1 MQEKGEGRRMAH
13 KQLKQSDIIQNIK
26 LKDVFKISLLN
37 ILFLMALQS
46 CSVKKHI
53 PEDERLY
60 TGATIEI
67 KSDTIIE
74 NQNQLESV
82 LKEAVRPEPNSS
94 FLGQRIGLYFY
105 YKMQKENPGFINRF
119 LYKRIGEEPVYQRDV
134 KPYEVEEILLNRLEN
149 RGFFYSS
156 ASSEFEEK
164 DKEASVVY
172 SLNVP
177 TPYTMERYKVDSLP
191 EPIHSEIEE
200 IVSQTKLAKGMRF
213 DLSGMKMERERID
226 RELKNKG
233 YYNFHSNFLLFEA
246 DTNQY
251 DRKRFDMFLRL
262 KKEVPE
268 KSIVPYRI
276 SKINVYANY
285 EAQDSIVQEK
295 IRFNNKDFI
304 NSAGFFKPKHLDPFI
319 TLKEGQLYSPSDSRN
334 TSRRLSTIG
343 AYKFVNIQY
352 QEIDSLAADSLGILE
367 ANIFLSP
374 LNKRSLRAELQAV
387 SKSNN
392 FAGPG
397 IAITY
402 SNRNLFQGGET
413 LNTTGKFG
421 YEFQAGGGESGSI
434 SSIELGLKN
443 ELIFPRVIFPVKI
456 NSDFFE
462 YDIPKTKTGISVD
475 YLSRTKLYA
484 LLAVTGQFGYLW
496 QTNRYVSHDIIP
508 ISTNYTKLMR
518 TSAEFDSILLNN
530 PFLARSFEQQFI
542 SGLNYSFTY
551 NGMVDAYKTHQFF
564 LNTNADVAGNSISLF
579 GKENEQGAKE
589 FLGMEYA
596 QYAKMDIDFRYHFQ
610 VGSSQ
615 TIATRLFG
623 GYGLPYGNSEVMPYV
638 KQYYSGG
645 PYSVRAFRIRSL
657 GPGTYVDE
665 EGTGSNYFD
674 RTGNIRLE
682 ANIEYRFPI
691 FSFFKGAVF
700 ADAGNVWNSKG
711 NEVYGYKDKFTS
723 NFINELGMGAGVGL
737 RVDVQGFVIRF
748 DLAAPFHDPSKEEG
762 ERFDF
767 RVTEPVFN
775 FGIGYP
781 F

>member
-1 MQEKGEGRRMAH
+1 MEYN
-13 KQLKQSDIIQNIK
+13 LKFT
-26 LKDVFKISLLN
+26 FKIPLLS
-37 ILFLMALQS
+37 IAIFMVMQS
-46 CSVKKHI
+46 CAVKKHV
-53 PEDERLY
+53 PEGERLY

-67 KSDTIIE
+67 ESDSLIE
-74 NQNQLESV
+74 NESQLKSV
-82 LKEAVRPEPNSS
+82 LKEALRPEPNKS
-94 FLGQRIGLYFY
+94 FLGMRIGLHYY
-105 YKMQKENPGFINRF
+105 YKMQQEKPGFINKF
-119 LYKRIGEEPVYQRDV
+119 LYKRLGEEPVYQSDV

-156 ASSEFEEK
+156 ATSEFEEK
-164 DKEASVVY
+164 EKEASLAYTLSVT
-172 SLNVP
+172 
-177 TPYTMERYKVDSLP
+177 TPYRMEQYKVDSLP
-191 EPIHSEIEE
+191 QPISAAIQKS
-200 IVSQTKLAKGMRF
+200 VSQSKLAKGMRF
-213 DLSGMKMERERID
+213 DLTNMKMERERID
-226 RELKNKG
+226 NDLKSLG
-233 YYNFHSNFLLFEA
+233 YYNFNPNFLLFEA

-251 DRKRFDMFLRL
+251 NKKRFDLFLRL

-268 KSIVPYRI
+268 KSIIPYRI

-285 EAQDSIVQEK
+285 ESQDSLVKEK
-295 IRFNNKDFI
+295 IRFNEKDFI

-352 QEIDSLAADSLGILE
+352 EEKDSLATDSLGILE

-374 LNKRSLRAELQAV
+374 LNKRAIRAELQAV
-387 SKSNN
+387 TKSNN

-397 IAITY
+397 IALTY

-443 ELIFPRVIFPVKI
+443 ELIFPRVVFPIKI

-484 LLAVTGQFGYLW
+484 LLALTGQFGYSW
-496 QTNRYVSHDIIP
+496 QANRYVSHDIIP
-508 ISTNYTKLMR
+508 ISINYTKLMR
-518 TSAEFDSILLNN
+518 TSVEFDSILVNN

-551 NGMVDAYKTHQFF
+551 NGMIDSYKRHQFF
-564 LNTNADVAGNSISLF
+564 LNANLDVAGNSISLF
-579 GKENEQGAKE
+579 GKENEEGNKS

-596 QYAKMDIDFRYHFQ
+596 QYAKADIDFRYHFKVGNDQ
-610 VGSSQ
+610 V
-615 TIATRLFG
+615 IATRLFG
-623 GYGLPYGNSEVMPYV
+623 GYGLPYGNSDVMPYV

-665 EGTGSNYFD
+665 DGTGNDYFD

-691 FSFFKGAVF
+691 VSFFKGAVF
-700 ADAGNVWNSKG
+700 ADAGNIWNSKG
-711 NEVYGYKDKFTS
+711 NEVYDYKDKFTS
-723 NFINELGMGAGVGL
+723 NFINELGMGAGIGL

-748 DLAAPFHDPSKEEG
+748 DLAAPFHDPSEEKG
-762 ERFDF
+762 KRFDF
-767 RVTEPVFN
+767 RVSEPIFN